1 MEDRQKLVIW
11 GASGHALVVA
21 DIVRRVGDYEIV
33 GFLDDINPD
42 RHNTKFCG
50 GRILGGQEQ
59 LDVLQRMGV
68 RHLIFGFGN
77 CDARLRLSAL
87 VSKKGFS
94 LATAVHPRATVA
106 IDVSVGQGTVI
117 AAGAVVNPGSS
128 IGENVIVNTCAS
140 VDHECVIGDGAHICP
155 GAHLA
160 GRVTVGRGAW
170 IGIGAIVIGRV
181 RIGMGSLVGAGA
193 VVTKDI
199 PDGVIAS
206 GVPAR
211 VIRKT
216 VRNE

>member
-1 MEDRQKLVIW
+1 MEHRQKLVIW

-21 DIVRRVGDYEIV
+21 DIVRLVGEYEIV

-42 RHNTKFCG
+42 RHNAQFCG
-50 GRILGGQEQ
+50 ARVLGGQEQ

-68 RHLIFGFGN
+68 RHLIFGLGN
-77 CDARLRLSAL
+77 CEARLRLSAL

-94 LATAVHPRATVA
+94 LATAVHPCATVA
-106 IDVSVGQGTVI
+106 IDVPVGQGTVI
-117 AAGAVVNPGSS
+117 AAGAVVNPGSR

-155 GAHLA
+155 GVNLA
-160 GRVTVGRGAW
+160 GGVTVGRGAW
-170 IGIGAIVIGRV
+170 IGIGAVVVNRV
-181 RIGMGSLVGAGA
+181 RIGAGAFVGAGA

-199 PDGVIAS
+199 PDGVIAH

-211 VIRKT
+211 VISKT
-216 VRNE
+216 VRDD